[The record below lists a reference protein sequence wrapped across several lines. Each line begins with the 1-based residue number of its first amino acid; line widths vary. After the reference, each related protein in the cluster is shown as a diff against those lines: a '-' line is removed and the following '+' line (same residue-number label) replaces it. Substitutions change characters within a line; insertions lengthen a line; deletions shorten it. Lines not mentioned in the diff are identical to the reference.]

1 VWGAGVGVLLLIALV
16 FAMGRAGLRL
26 PMATLFRIST
36 VVLIVT
42 AVVLLGQ
49 GIHSFEEVGILP
61 SRPMAFLRIEFL
73 GIYPDRLGVLAQL
86 ALAAMPLA
94 WWGLHKRSG
103 KGAALKATP
112 DPGE

>member
-1 VWGAGVGVLLLIALV
+1 
-16 FAMGRAGLRL
+16 MRL
-26 PMATLFRIST
+26 PMTTLFRAST
-36 VVLIVT
+36 VVLVVT

-61 SRPMAFLRIEFL
+61 SHPMPFLRIEFL
-73 GIYPDRLGVLAQL
+73 GIYPDRLGALAQM
-86 ALAAMPLA
+86 ALAALPLA
-94 WWGLHKRSG
+94 WWGYGTRSG